1 MHILN
6 RKNVNRQDGP
16 IALVMAPTRE
26 LAQQIQEVANRFGIS
41 CGVRNACLFGGASK
55 IPQIQT
61 LNRGVQLVI
70 GTPGRLID
78 LLQGGELQL
87 KQCSYLVLDEADRML
102 DMGFEPQIRQII
114 NQTRPDR
121 QTLMFSATW
130 PKEVRNLAGDFLNE
144 YVQVNVGSLELSANH
159 NIKQIIK
166 ICTEATKNEQ
176 LREIIDAI
184 YKESQP
190 NDRKMLIFT
199 NTKRTADKVAY
210 GLERAGIRAES
221 IHSDKSQFQR
231 ETILSKFREGRI
243 DVMVATEV
251 AARGLDVNNIKYVIN
266 YDYPMNSTDYIH
278 RIGRTGRSGNT
289 GTAYSLLTNE
299 NSGQLHD
306 LIEVMKEANQEID
319 PELLRL
325 AQQPSSGNGRRSY
338 SGRSSFGTRKPFQ
351 RERY

>member
-1 MHILN
+1 MPAIVHILN
-6 RKNVNRQDGP
+6 RKNVNRHDGP

-26 LAQQIQEVANRFGIS
+26 LAQQIQEVANQFGIPS
-41 CGVRNACLFGGASK
+41 GVRNACCFGGASK
-55 IPQIQT
+55 MVQVQA
-61 LNRGVQLVI
+61 LNRGCQLVI

-78 LLQGGELQL
+78 LLQGGELSL

-130 PKEVRNLAGDFLNE
+130 PKEVRNLAEDFLNE

-176 LREIIDAI
+176 LQEIIDTI
-184 YKESQP
+184 YKESKP
-190 NDRKMLIFT
+190 DDRKMLIFT

-231 ETILSKFREGRI
+231 ESILSDFRNGRI
-243 DVMVATEV
+243 EVMVATEV

-266 YDYPMNSTDYIH
+266 YDYPMNSADYIH

-299 NSGQLHD
+299 NGSQVRD
-306 LIEVMKEANQEID
+306 LIEVMREANQEID
-319 PELLRL
+319 PELLQL
-325 AQQPSSGNGRRSY
+325 AQQPNRSGGNMGSFGRRAPY
-338 SGRSSFGTRKPFQ
+338 Q
-351 RERY
+351 RNRY